1 MDPGRLPFSLS
12 LMDVGRGSSMRSR
25 SSQPSQDLAQA
36 HVNDKSRKHDLFT
49 EKEQAAASEGAQ
61 QMLHR
66 AAPVITRA
74 ELFLVG
80 LLTLVALI
88 VRFYHIERPSS
99 VVFDEVHFGGF
110 ASKYLS
116 RKFFMDV
123 HPPLAKLLITLAAWL
138 HGFRGD
144 HSFREIGLEYLT
156 APDMEQVPY
165 VAMRSVSALFATL
178 TVPLAYFTVR
188 GLSMR
193 PTSALLAAL
202 LVIFDNALTT
212 QSRFILLDAPLVFFV
227 AASLCSWVYFCQLDA
242 RNAFS
247 RRWWA
252 MLALTGVCLG
262 LGLSCKWVGLFTM
275 ASVAMAVAVQMW
287 YHLGNLRLPVQ
298 TVARHV
304 GARAVCLGVVPL
316 VVYMLTF
323 AVHFKVLSLP
333 GDGESFMS
341 WPFRQTLKDN
351 SMPDTFAD
359 VALGSTVRIKHLNTL
374 GGALHSHSH
383 SYQTGSM
390 QQQITL
396 YPFMDENN
404 EWIMILAPREDEYEK
419 KEDGHTVTPDD
430 EYTRFYHNI
439 THVKDGDMV
448 RFLHKQT
455 MVRLHSHHNHRPP
468 VSTGDYQN
476 EVSGYGFPSERFGGD
491 FNDNWVIEIYKQP
504 RSVRSADKNRP
515 ITLRTIFRLRH
526 AMLGCYLY
534 SHNVRL
540 PNWAY
545 DQQEVTCNG
554 SPPMENSLWYFETSE
569 HPLQDAKTSPTI
581 NYERPGFLSKFLELN
596 KVMWKVNNDIVD
608 QHSYGSRP
616 HQWPW
621 MRRGINFWVKNHR
634 QVYLIGNPM
643 VWWSVL
649 VSVLLYAGI
658 RVLLILRAQR
668 GYKDF
673 THTTVV
679 QYDRICGFLA
689 AAYAAHYVPFF
700 LMKRQLFLHHYLPA
714 LYIGILLTAAVYDLL
729 SSRLRPM
736 VRLYVTLAMGAWAL
750 YEFSRYAPLTYAS
763 RWTNEACGSAIR
775 LKTWDFNCVD
785 FPDSKREY
793 ADFEPVVSHADGR
806 GSADE
811 DAILPFH
818 LGHVLPQHILPQHL
832 TWRAKPTGA
841 YPEEKPAPSG
851 TSDGDVPVPNVSGLD
866 QSQRQQAVLEGTG
879 ALKIPAEEGV
889 TSIRG

>member
-1 MDPGRLPFSLS
+1 MSAKMDPGRLPFSLS

-36 HVNDKSRKHDLFT
+36 HVNDKSRKHDSFT

-193 PTSALLAAL
+193 PTSALLASL

-333 GDGESFMS
+333 GDGESF
-341 WPFRQTLKDN
+341 
-351 SMPDTFAD
+351 
-359 VALGSTVRIKHLNTL
+359 
-374 GGALHSHSH
+374 
-383 SYQTGSM
+383 
-390 QQQITL
+390 
-396 YPFMDENN
+396 
-404 EWIMILAPREDEYEK
+404 
-419 KEDGHTVTPDD
+419 
-430 EYTRFYHNI
+430 
-439 THVKDGDMV
+439 
-448 RFLHKQT
+448 
-455 MVRLHSHHNHRPP
+455 
-468 VSTGDYQN
+468 
-476 EVSGYGFPSERFGGD
+476 
-491 FNDNWVIEIYKQP
+491 
-504 RSVRSADKNRP
+504 
-515 ITLRTIFRLRH
+515 
-526 AMLGCYLY
+526 
-534 SHNVRL
+534 
-540 PNWAY
+540 
-545 DQQEVTCNG
+545 
-554 SPPMENSLWYFETSE
+554 
-569 HPLQDAKTSPTI
+569 
-581 NYERPGFLSKFLELN
+581 
-596 KVMWKVNNDIVD
+596 
-608 QHSYGSRP
+608 
-616 HQWPW
+616 
-621 MRRGINFWVKNHR
+621 
-634 QVYLIGNPM
+634 IG
-643 VWWSVL
+643 
-649 VSVLLYAGI
+649 
-658 RVLLILRAQR
+658 
-668 GYKDF
+668 
-673 THTTVV
+673 
-679 QYDRICGFLA
+679 
-689 AAYAAHYVPFF
+689 
-700 LMKRQLFLHHYLPA
+700 
-714 LYIGILLTAAVYDLL
+714 
-729 SSRLRPM
+729 
-736 VRLYVTLAMGAWAL
+736 
-750 YEFSRYAPLTYAS
+750 
-763 RWTNEACGSAIR
+763 
-775 LKTWDFNCVD
+775 
-785 FPDSKREY
+785 
-793 ADFEPVVSHADGR
+793 
-806 GSADE
+806 
-811 DAILPFH
+811 
-818 LGHVLPQHILPQHL
+818 
-832 TWRAKPTGA
+832 
-841 YPEEKPAPSG
+841 
-851 TSDGDVPVPNVSGLD
+851 
-866 QSQRQQAVLEGTG
+866 
-879 ALKIPAEEGV
+879 
-889 TSIRG
+889 

>member
-1 MDPGRLPFSLS
+1 MG
-12 LMDVGRGSSMRSR
+12 VGRTSSMRAR
-25 SSQPSQDLAQA
+25 STQQSQDLGKA
-36 HVNDKSRKHDLFT
+36 HVNEKSREYNSFT

-74 ELFLVG
+74 ELFLLG
-80 LLTLVALI
+80 LLTFVALV

-110 ASKYLS
+110 ASEYLS

-123 HPPLAKLLITLAAWL
+123 HPPLAKLLITFAAWL
-138 HGFRGD
+138 HGFKGQ
-144 HSFREIGLEYLT
+144 HSFRDIGLEYLT

-165 VAMRSVSALFATL
+165 VAMRSVGALFATL
-178 TVPLAYFTVR
+178 TVPLAYLTVR

-275 ASVAMAVAVQMW
+275 VSVAMAVAVQLW
-287 YHLGNLRLPVQ
+287 YHLGNLRMPVQ

-304 GARAVCLGVVPL
+304 GARAVCLGVLPL

-374 GGALHSHSH
+374 GGALHSHPH
-383 SYQTGSM
+383 SYQTGST

-396 YPFMDENN
+396 YPFTDENN
-404 EWIMILAPREDEYEK
+404 EWIMILAPRDDEYART
-419 KEDGHTVTPDD
+419 EDGHAVTPDD

-439 THVKDGDMV
+439 THVKHGDMV

-455 MVRLHSHHNHRPP
+455 MVRLHSHQNHRPP

-504 RSVRSADKNRP
+504 WSVRSADKDRP

-540 PNWAY
+540 PSWAY

-554 SPPMENSLWYFETSE
+554 SPPMENSLWYFETSV
-569 HPLQDAKTSPTI
+569 HPLQDVTTSPRI

-596 KVMWKVNNDIVD
+596 KVMWKVNNDIVE
-608 QHSYGSRP
+608 HHTYGSRP

-634 QVYLIGNPM
+634 QVYLIGNPI
-643 VWWSVL
+643 VWWSAL
-649 VSVLLYAGI
+649 VSVLLYAAI
-658 RVLLILRAQR
+658 RLLLVLRAQR

-679 QYDRICGFLA
+679 QYDRVCGFLA

-714 LYIGILLTAAVYDLL
+714 LYIGILLTAALYDLA

-736 VRLYVTLAMGAWAL
+736 VRLYVTLAVGVWAV

-763 RWTNEACGSAIR
+763 RWTNEACGNAIR

-793 ADFEPVVSHADGR
+793 ADFEPVVNHADGR
-806 GSADE
+806 SSGDE

-818 LGHVLPQHILPQHL
+818 LGNVLPQHILPQHL
-832 TWRAKPTGA
+832 TWRARPTGA
-841 YPEEKPAPSG
+841 YPEEKPTPSG

-879 ALKIPAEEGV
+879 ALKIPAEELST
-889 TSIRG
+889 TSSS